1 MLRKKSYSEALTLFK
16 ESVECYPD
24 EGEYHAYLSWS
35 LYLADPRANGRVELA
50 RNHLVRARKLAPNS
64 DKPYLFL
71 GRVYKAEGKD
81 GVAEKM
87 FQKVIELD
95 PDCVDAIRELRLID
109 MRRQRS
115 KGLVRRILRR

>member
-1 MLRKKSYSEALTLFK
+1 MLRKKSYSQASTLFK
-16 ESVECYPD
+16 EACECYPN
-24 EGEYHAYLSWS
+24 EGEYFAYYGWAMYLS
-35 LYLADPRANGRVELA
+35 DPRAHGRVELA
-50 RNHLVRARKLAPNS
+50 RNLLVKARKLAPSS

-71 GRVYKAEGKD
+71 GRLYKAEGKD

>member
-1 MLRKKSYSEALTLFK
+1 MLRKKAHADGVELFK
-16 ESVECYPD
+16 EAVGTYPD
-24 EGEYHAYLSWS
+24 EGEYHAYLGWA
-35 LYLADPRANGRVELA
+35 LYLADPQASGRVELA
-50 RNHLVRARKLAPNS
+50 RNHMLRGRKLAPSS

-71 GRVYKAEGKD
+71 GRLYKAEGKD
-81 GVAEKM
+81 AVAEKM

>member
-1 MLRKKSYSEALTLFK
+1 MLRKKAHAEGVELFK
-16 ESVECYPD
+16 EAVQLYPD
-24 EGEYHAYLSWS
+24 EGEYHAYLGWALWLS
-35 LYLADPRANGRVELA
+35 DPQGEGRVELA
-50 RNHLVRARKLAPNS
+50 RKHLLRGAKLAPSS

-71 GRVYKAEGKD
+71 GRLYKAEGKD
-81 GVAEKM
+81 AVAEKM